1 MNTYE
6 IDASGQAKDPRSYTV
21 VATFDDSG
29 NIRSPSY
36 QQMGR
41 VDPDGTVY
49 DSNNRQIGRVDSDGT
64 VYNAQNS
71 QIGRVEPPNV
81 HRHGALMLLL

>member
-6 IDASGQAKDPRSYTV
+6 IDANGEARDRQSYTA
-21 VATFDDSG
+21 VASFDENG
-29 NIRSPSY
+29 QIKSPSY
-36 QQMGR
+36 QLMGR
-41 VDPDGTVY
+41 VDPDGAVY
-49 DSNNRQIGRVDSDGT
+49 DANNRQLGRVDSDGT
-64 VYNAQNS
+64 VYNESYQ